1 MNKLQAVVAGIILSA
16 AAIYIVFFTKPD
28 SVYIVIL
35 LILIVTF
42 LAYTVLTVFSKFVS
56 ATSRYLVTLFIG
68 MFLLINYLA
77 GFQLINTILLISF
90 IIGLSLLTK

>member
-1 MNKLQAVVAGIILSA
+1 MNKLQAVVAGIILST

-28 SVYIVIL
+28 SIYIVIL

-42 LAYTVLTVFSKFVS
+42 LVYTVLTVFSKFVN
-56 ATSRYLVTLFIG
+56 TSIRYLVTLFIG